1 MEMPRLVMEKAMAE
15 DKTLKERRVATETPM
30 PAYNKMAVNKSI
42 EGSNRSGKKIGSSEG
57 KVIHSLL
64 KGRYAYGGPIN
75 LKDCKVNTV
84 EKNPKHKK
92 F

>member
-1 MEMPRLVMEKAMAE
+1 MAE
-15 DKTLKERRVATETPM
+15 DWKSNPAVKVNKTLKERQALVDAPVPSYSKT
-30 PAYNKMAVNKSI
+30 AVDKAIGS
-42 EGSNRSGKKIGSSEG
+42 SNRSGRKIGSSEA
-57 KVIHSLL
+57 KKIHRLL
-64 KGRYAYGGPIN
+64 SGGYAYGGPIN

>member
-1 MEMPRLVMEKAMAE
+1 MKKRHEEKKLE
-15 DKTLKERRVATETPM
+15 KNEK
-30 PAYNKMAVNKSI
+30 
-42 EGSNRSGKKIGSSEG
+42 GEG
-57 KVIHSLL
+57 K
-64 KGRYAYGGPIN
+64 YAYGGPIK